1 MKKLILLIVIIL
13 FNINTY
19 AQDSEK
25 YTYAQ
30 LREIKAYNGVYNTTL
45 CLGTMGTDS
54 LNNIIYI
61 VPPQDRIYFLSAID
75 AMNYLSK
82 FGFEL
87 VESYPYENSYT
98 NGSLKQYA
106 QKIII
111 YILKS
116 KKKCFLKTTTDFKT
130 FFETQINY

>member
-1 MKKLILLIVIIL
+1 MKKLILLIIIVL

-19 AQDSEK
+19 AQDNE
-25 YTYAQ
+25 TYIQ
-30 LREIKAYNGVYNTTL
+30 LREIQTYNGVYNTTL
-45 CLGTMGTDS
+45 CFSTMGKDS

-61 VPPQDRIYFLSAID
+61 VPPLDKMYFLSAID

-82 FGFEL
+82 YGFEL
-87 VESYPYENSYT
+87 VESYVTDNPYSNA
-98 NGSLKQYA
+98 NLKQYE

-116 KKKCFLKTTTDFKT
+116 KKKCIIKTTTDFKNYSDT
-130 FFETQINY
+130 KINY

>member
-1 MKKLILLIVIIL
+1 MKKLILLIIIVL

-19 AQDSEK
+19 AQDNE
-25 YTYAQ
+25 TYAQ
-30 LREIKAYNGVYNTTL
+30 LREVQAYNGVYNTTL
-45 CLGTMGTDS
+45 CLGTLGTDNF
-54 LNNIIYI
+54 NNLIYI
-61 VPPQDRIYFLSAID
+61 VPPQDKIYFLSAID
-75 AMNYLSK
+75 AMNYLSN

-98 NGSLKQYA
+98 NGNLKQYN

>member
-1 MKKLILLIVIIL
+1 MKKLILIIIIVL

-19 AQDSEK
+19 AQDNE
-25 YTYAQ
+25 TYAQ
-30 LREIKAYNGVYNTTL
+30 LREIQTYNGVYNTTL
-45 CLGTMGTDS
+45 CFGTIGKDS

-61 VPPQDRIYFLSAID
+61 VPPQDKMYFLSAID

-82 FGFEL
+82 YGFEL
-87 VESYPYENSYT
+87 VESYITDNPYT
-98 NGSLKQYA
+98 NVNLKQYE

-116 KKKCFLKTTTDFKT
+116 KKKCIIKTTIDFKNYSDIK
-130 FFETQINY
+130 INY

>member
-1 MKKLILLIVIIL
+1 MKKLILLIIIVL

-19 AQDSEK
+19 AQDNE
-25 YTYAQ
+25 TYAQ
-30 LREIKAYNGVYNTTL
+30 LREIQAYNGVYNTTL

-54 LNNIIYI
+54 LNRIIYI
-61 VPPQDRIYFLSAID
+61 VPPLDKMHFLSAVD

-82 FGFEL
+82 YGFEL
-87 VESYPYENSYT
+87 VESYVTDNPYT
-98 NGSLKQYA
+98 NANLKQYE

-116 KKKCFLKTTTDFKT
+116 KKKCIIKTTIDFKNYSDT
-130 FFETQINY
+130 KINY